1 MDHAEARERIADLAL
16 EPRRVLDLESDRTPE
31 ADDLLA
37 HVSGCPA
44 CQAELDAWRQTHT
57 AVLEAVE
64 AEGGQ
69 RSRGAGP
76 GWTEPPAALRAAVAA
91 IPGRSPRLLAPGM
104 APKSNASVGSA
115 PEGAAPAAGR
125 QKGWQLAAVA
135 AVMVIAL
142 VVGLGAIAADRA
154 RLADI
159 AQQQAGELAG
169 LAESLGRVMRDPGHA
184 AIALTGSDGMPVG
197 TAAWS
202 ADEVVVLT
210 TALMAPGAGA
220 EYRCWIER
228 DGRRTPIGVM
238 RFDRGVAYWSGPLSS
253 YGGLSLSG
261 GGRLGVSLE
270 TVGEGGTGAPV
281 LVGELP
287 S

>member
-16 EPRRVLDLESDRTPE
+16 EPRRVLDLESDPTPE
-31 ADDLLA
+31 ALSLLA
-37 HVSGCPA
+37 HVGSCPA
-44 CQAELDAWRQTHT
+44 CRAELDAWRGTHA
-57 AVLEAVE
+57 AVLEAAG
-64 AEGGQ
+64 AEGSQGPVGA
-69 RSRGAGP
+69 RS
-76 GWTEPPAALRAAVAA
+76 GWIEPPASLRAAVAA
-91 IPGRSPRLLAPGM
+91 IPGRSPRLLAPGT
-104 APKSNASVGSA
+104 ASAGT
-115 PEGAAPAAGR
+115 AAAAGR
-125 QKGWQLAAVA
+125 RNGWQLAAIA
-135 AVMVIAL
+135 AVVVIGL
-142 VVGLGAIAADRA
+142 FVGLGVIAADRT

-169 LAESLGRVMRDPGHA
+169 LAESVDRVIRDPGHTT
-184 AIALTGSDGMPVG
+184 IALTGSDGLPVG

-202 ADEVVVLT
+202 ADEIVVLT
-210 TALMAPGAGA
+210 TALTAPGAGA
-220 EYRCWIER
+220 EYRCWVER

-238 RFDRGVAYWSGPLSS
+238 RFDQGVAYWSGPLSS
-253 YGGLSLSG
+253 YGDLTLTG